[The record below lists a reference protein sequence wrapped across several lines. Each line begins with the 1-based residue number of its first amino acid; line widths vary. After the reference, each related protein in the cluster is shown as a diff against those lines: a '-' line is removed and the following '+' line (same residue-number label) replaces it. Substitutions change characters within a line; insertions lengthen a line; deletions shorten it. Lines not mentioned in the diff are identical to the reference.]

1 MARRTRYSNSNNHN
15 ISSIDHNE
23 FPATIASWIAR
34 SKPTHS
40 NVDDDDSH
48 ILLGKA
54 GDQGEDGRRMA
65 ILQLLHY
72 NFKSDYLTE
81 VNVLP
86 EVDVP
91 VSMAVHPGG
100 DGVILSFSKGCKF
113 FELDSGQ
120 SKLKLSDIVL
130 SPMQEI
136 GPQKCLAFSADGSK
150 FAAGGE
156 DGHLRVFEWPI
167 LQVLLDQ
174 PKAHSSFKD
183 LDFSLDSAFLA
194 STSNDG
200 PARVWDIINAA
211 PLATLTRDQ
220 GENIDFCRFSRDGTK
235 PFLFGTVTKGGKT
248 RIAVWD
254 ITTWRKLGGKK
265 FLDNPISAFGISRNG
280 KVLAIGSTKGDISII
295 DVQKMQVQHSIKRA
309 HFGAIITSI
318 EFSSNGRALLS
329 VSPELGARVN
339 PIPCKKDWKDWQ
351 IYLLLLTMVLLSVI
365 LFYIFFEHSDS
376 FWNFPMGR
384 AQPARPPIEAIL
396 GDRVSSDDQNI
407 W

>member
-1 MARRTRYSNSNNHN
+1 MARRTRYSNKHN

-23 FPATIASWIAR
+23 FPATIASWIAE

-40 NVDDDDSH
+40 NDDDDASH

-54 GDQGEDGRRMA
+54 GDQGDDGRKMA

-72 NFKSDYLTE
+72 NFNSDSLSE
-81 VNVLP
+81 VNVMP

-113 FELDSGQ
+113 FELDSGK
-120 SKLKLSDIVL
+120 SKLKVSDIVL

-136 GPQKCLAFSADGSK
+136 GPQKCLTFSADGSK
-150 FAAGGE
+150 LASGGE
-156 DGHLRVFEWPI
+156 DGHLRVFEWPSV
-167 LQVLLDQ
+167 QPLLDQ

-194 STSNDG
+194 STSDDG
-200 PARVWDIINAA
+200 PARVWDIIKAA

-220 GENIDFCRFSRDGTK
+220 GESIDFCRFSRDGTK

-280 KVLAIGSTKGDISII
+280 KFLAIGSTKGDISII
-295 DVQKMQVQHSIKRA
+295 DVRKMQVQHSIKRA

-329 VSPELGARVN
+329 ISPEWAARVN
-339 PIPCKKDWKDWQ
+339 PIPCEKEWKDWQ

-384 AQPARPPIEAIL
+384 EQPARPPIEAIL

>member
-1 MARRTRYSNSNNHN
+1 MARRTRYSNNHN

-113 FELDSGQ
+113 FELDSGK